1 MAVSCASSS
10 SSGSSPSASF
20 FSRCSR
26 STVPSE
32 AQYRIDRLPQQA
44 TLPTLDAEQKR
55 STIRLPLQLPSPP
68 APFPEVDLHS
78 LVVDNELE
86 DAPLGLAIGKMRE
99 LGPSLLV
106 STTSTC
112 LHIPPGPEIPSY
124 LLATLPSSPAPAPSV
139 FLPSHI
145 LAIRSNDSLRTL
157 LLPVH
162 GLLWAAM
169 SPPLSILSSKPNR
182 QTSHPSLPLVPPPV
196 VVVDTSRSHLP
207 VVQISL
213 PSSAAFPLLQA
224 YAYLRSPA
232 LLLSSLLPQPP
243 ASPAKPA
250 PPPSL
255 SHLLN
260 PSTPE
265 KPCPPSYQQ
274 TPQDL
279 VRSLSSLPVTTL
291 LRHIHLVHGLW
302 QDVVALQIGDA
313 ELWRAMALAWRLL
326 VTALG
331 NRGRS
336 ATRGQSP
343 ATSGDEATA

>member
-1 MAVSCASSS
+1 MMASSCASSS

-20 FSRCSR
+20 FSRSSR

-32 AQYRIDRLPQQA
+32 AQSGIGRLPQQA
-44 TLPTLDAEQKR
+44 TLPALDAEQKR

-78 LVVDNELE
+78 LIVDKELE

-112 LHIPPGPEIPSY
+112 LHIPPGPEIPPY
-124 LLATLPSSPAPAPSV
+124 LLATVPSSPAPAPSV
-139 FLPSHI
+139 FLPSHV
-145 LAIRSNDSLRTL
+145 LAIRSNDSPRTL

-169 SPPLSILSSKPNR
+169 SPPLSILSSKPDK
-182 QTSHPSLPLVPPPV
+182 QPSHPSLPHVPPPAAFT
-196 VVVDTSRSHLP
+196 DSARSYLP
-207 VVQISL
+207 VVQVSL

-260 PSTPE
+260 PSTSAT
-265 KPCPPSYQQ
+265 PSPSAHQQ

-279 VRSLSSLPVTTL
+279 IRSLSSLPVTTL

-313 ELWRAMALAWRLL
+313 ELWRAMALAWKLL

-331 NRGRS
+331 GRGRS
-336 ATRGQSP
+336 ASRAESP
-343 ATSGDEATA
+343 AGEVTA